1 MQVFFRNCT
10 RILTRIKGENFEDT
24 FLVRIASKGT
34 SLSDN
39 DSSRNTK
46 QFCNNFQ
53 MAASP
58 PWRTQESFSRG
69 TAKFYL
75 FALWPQF

>member
-1 MQVFFRNCT
+1 MQVFFRNYT
-10 RILTRIKGENFEDT
+10 RILTKIKGENFEDM

-46 QFCNNFQ
+46 HFCNNFQ
-53 MAASP
+53 MVASF
-58 PWRTQESFSRG
+58 PWQQQPSKLKESFSKIIE
-69 TAKFYL
+69 TT
-75 FALWPQF
+75 